1 MITRNLFLTMILAA
15 FIVSACKNDKNL
27 SDAYGN
33 FEADETL
40 VSAESNG
47 RLLQFSASEGS
58 VVEKG
63 QLIGIVD
70 TMTIALQLEELVANQ
85 MSVAAKMQTI
95 DAQNQV
101 YIQQTENLNI
111 DLKRIEN
118 MLSTGASTQ
127 KQLDDLKGQL
137 AVIEK
142 QLEANKSQKAAISK
156 DLAVIDAKRSLL
168 EEQLRKCSII
178 NPITGTV
185 LEKYA
190 EPGEITAAGKPLYKV
205 ADISTIIL
213 RVYVAGHQL
222 EKVKLGAPCSVF
234 IDAGNK
240 TLKEYPGTVSWISQQ
255 AEFTPKII
263 QTRDERVNMVYAV
276 KIMVP
281 NDGSM
286 KIGMPGEAKFDK

>member
-213 RVYVAGHQL
+213 RFMLPAINWR
-222 EKVKLGAPCSVF
+222 K
-234 IDAGNK
+234 
-240 TLKEYPGTVSWISQQ
+240 
-255 AEFTPKII
+255 
-263 QTRDERVNMVYAV
+263 
-276 KIMVP
+276 
-281 NDGSM
+281 
-286 KIGMPGEAKFDK
+286 